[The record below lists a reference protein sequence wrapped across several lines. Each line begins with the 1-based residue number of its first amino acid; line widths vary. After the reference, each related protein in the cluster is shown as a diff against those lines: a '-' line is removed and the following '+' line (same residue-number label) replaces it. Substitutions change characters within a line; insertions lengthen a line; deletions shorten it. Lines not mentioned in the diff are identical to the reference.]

1 MSARRVLIVRLSAMG
16 DVIHALP
23 LAANLRRGGL
33 RVGWIVEAP
42 FAGLLA
48 GNPNVERIFPVET
61 RKWRRRPLAGATR
74 RALGELRGD
83 LAAFGAAA
91 VLDVQAN
98 PKSWWACRLSPGER
112 IVLDDRSVRGDW
124 TRSFSALRVSPPA
137 RASHV
142 SQRCLALLAPLHVAV
157 RETAPDARYLLGGS
171 GPVARE
177 FLASLP
183 RPFAL
188 YHPGAGWG
196 AKSWGEER
204 FARLASR
211 VHRDRGIAP
220 VVSWGPGDERRAEAL
235 SRLLEAPRIPGTNFA
250 DLARIISE
258 AAFFAAGDT
267 GPLHLADAL
276 GVPTLA
282 LFGPTDPVRNGPSR
296 AGSLTL
302 WADLPCAPC
311 LRRYEGA
318 KPCMTAI
325 DPESAAAAALQWL
338 PRP

>member
-1 MSARRVLIVRLSAMG
+1 MSAPNVLIVRLSAMG

-23 LAANLRRGGL
+23 LAANLRREGR
-33 RVGWIVEAP
+33 RVGWMVEAP
-42 FAGLLA
+42 FAPLLA
-48 GNPNVERIFPVET
+48 GNPNLDRVFSVET
-61 RKWRRRPLAGATR
+61 KKWRRRPLARATR
-74 RALGELRGD
+74 RAVAELRRE
-83 LAAFGAAA
+83 LAGFGAHV

-112 IVLDDRSVRGDW
+112 IVLDDRSVRRDW
-124 TRSFSALRVSPPA
+124 TRSFSALRVSPPD
-137 RASHV
+137 RPSHV
-142 SQRCLALLAPLHVAV
+142 SERCLALLAPLHVAAKE
-157 RETAPDARYLLGGS
+157 RAPDARYLLDGS

-177 FLASLP
+177 FLAALP

-211 VHRDRGIAP
+211 LHRERGIAP

-235 SRLLEAPRIPGTNFA
+235 SRLLDAPRIPGTGFA
-250 DLARIISE
+250 DLARIVSE
-258 AAFFAAGDT
+258 AVFFAAGDT

-282 LFGPTDPVRNGPSR
+282 LFGPTDPVRNGPAR

-302 WADLPCAPC
+302 WAGLPCAPC

-318 KPCMTAI
+318 KPCLTAL
-325 DPESAAAAALQWL
+325 DPDSAAAAALRWL